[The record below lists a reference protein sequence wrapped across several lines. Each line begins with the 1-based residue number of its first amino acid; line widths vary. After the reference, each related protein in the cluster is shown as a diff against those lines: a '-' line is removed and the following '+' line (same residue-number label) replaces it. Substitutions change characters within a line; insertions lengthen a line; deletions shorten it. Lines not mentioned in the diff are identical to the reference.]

1 MMDLLADFS
10 IRGFTPMTAG
20 GKTDMERKERLR
32 DKLFLKL
39 SDLEEIKNRTRGKR
53 LSVSV
58 HFYLFND
65 PNQYTRYEKDIDNM
79 LKIFCDVLPDYMD
92 QDKKFEG
99 LGIIE
104 KKNDHLIFEVYAH
117 KTLVDDESEE
127 GMDIQIKEFT
137 KSENS

>member
-1 MMDLLADFS
+1 MMDSLAEFS

-20 GKTDMERKERLR
+20 GKTDVAHKERLR
-32 DKLFLKL
+32 DKLLSEL
-39 SDLEEIKNRTRGKR
+39 SDIEEIKSRTRGKR
-53 LSVSV
+53 LSISV

-99 LGIIE
+99 LGLIE
-104 KKNDHLIFEVYAH
+104 KKSDHLIFEVYAD
-117 KTLVDDESEE
+117 KKLVDNETDE
-127 GMDIQIKEFT
+127 GMDVKIKEFS
-137 KSENS
+137 KV